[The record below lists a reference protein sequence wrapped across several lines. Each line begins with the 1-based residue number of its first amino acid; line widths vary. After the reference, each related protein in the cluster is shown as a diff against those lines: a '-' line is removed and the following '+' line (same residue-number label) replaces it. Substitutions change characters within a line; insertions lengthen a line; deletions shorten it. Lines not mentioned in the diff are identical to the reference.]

1 MSFQDFGKR
10 SRAVDQRMPK
20 RQSPVK
26 RLPSTEQ
33 QPSPTLT
40 LDVIEDAIKA
50 HELERNI
57 AKERS
62 FIESST
68 TVSRYEHTKR
78 SAFSKLNDEIVQFQ
92 KMVTDLQR
100 YVDAEVTTP
109 KDQWRYV
116 MFVFPCKV

>member
-10 SRAVDQRMPK
+10 SRAVDHRTPK
-20 RQSPVK
+20 RPSPVK
-26 RLPSTEQ
+26 RPPSTEH

-40 LDVIEDAIKA
+40 LDVIDDAIKA
-50 HELERNI
+50 HELERNS

-78 SAFSKLNDEIVQFQ
+78 SAFSKLNDEIVHFQ
-92 KMVTDLQR
+92 KMVTDIQR

-109 KDQWRYV
+109 EDQWRYV
-116 MFVFPCKV
+116 MFVFS